1 VTTEPKSG
9 KLEER
14 SPVRIGDLVAGRYRV
29 VELIAAGGMGVI
41 VGARHETLG
50 QNVAIKLL
58 LPDSDHSQRAE
69 RFLREAR
76 AAAAIESSHVC
87 RVFDCGEHDGIPFMV
102 MEHLVGHDL
111 AHELKARGPLPPAEA
126 VDLVLQ
132 ALEGIA
138 EAHAIGIVHR
148 DLKPSNLFLS
158 QRPGRAREVK
168 VLDFGISKLT
178 PAFDASDA
186 EDLTHTEM
194 MLGSPRY
201 MSPEQVQNARGVDA
215 RTDLWSIGVILYQ
228 LLDGQSPFAGTTM
241 GETIGKVLTHDAPP
255 IGRRRPDVPAGLAEV
270 LGRCLERDRERR
282 YRNVAEL
289 ALALAPFGSG
299 AARGSV
305 ERITALLVGGQL
317 DAAPPL
323 AAAPAVVAPS
333 GARHKPADEP
343 SIGTVGAFTQGALR
357 DFRPKRTGLYIGLAL
372 AIAAL
377 AGGAVLLARGSAE
390 EGAPPA
396 ASAPPPPVATTTT
409 PTSTP
414 SAASAA
420 PVATQAEPAPVP
432 AASESTDA
440 APATSAPPVR
450 RTRGPATSRR
460 RSNKPDD
467 ILSESY

>member
-1 VTTEPKSG
+1 VTTEPRSG
-9 KLEER
+9 RLAER
-14 SPVRIGDLVAGRYRV
+14 SPVQVGDLVAGKYRV
-29 VELIAAGGMGVI
+29 SALIAAGGMGVI
-41 VGARHETLG
+41 VAARHETLG

-58 LPDSDHSQRAE
+58 VPDSDHAQKSE

-76 AAAAIESSHVC
+76 AAAAIESPHVC
-87 RVFDCGEHDGIPFMV
+87 RVFDCGEHAGIPFMV

-111 AHELKARGPLPPAEA
+111 AHELRARGPLPSAEA

-138 EAHAIGIVHR
+138 EAHALGIVHR

-158 QRPGRAREVK
+158 RKPGRPLEVK

-178 PAFDASDA
+178 PAFHASDD

-228 LLDGQSPFAGTTM
+228 LLDGHSPFAGTTM

-255 IGRRRPDVPAGLAEV
+255 IQRKRPDVPAGLAAV
-270 LGRCLERDRERR
+270 LDRCLARDRERR

-305 ERITALLVGGQL
+305 ERATALLVGGQL
-317 DAAPPL
+317 
-323 AAAPAVVAPS
+323 AAAPTPAAPS
-333 GARHKPADEP
+333 ASATDEP
-343 SIGTVGAFTQGALR
+343 SIGTVGAVTHGAAP
-357 DFRPKRTGLYIGLAL
+357 DFRPRRTLLY

-377 AGGAVLLARGSAE
+377 TAGALLAGALFLTRGGEEVVAPAAPSAAPAASKE
-390 EGAPPA
+390 PALASAPASPAQTLARESTPPPPA
-396 ASAPPPPVATTTT
+396 PSASAPEPSATASAPPRRRT
-409 PTSTP
+409 PTGTP
-414 SAASAA
+414 
-420 PVATQAEPAPVP
+420 P
-432 AASESTDA
+432 
-440 APATSAPPVR
+440 R
-450 RTRGPATSRR
+450 RA
-460 RSNKPDD
+460 KPDD
-467 ILSESY
+467 ILSESF